1 MHLFN
6 RIKFSTP
13 ESVELEFTLAGIGSR
28 TWALIIDY
36 NILGLSLALFIFLW
50 VTISAQ
56 LIDTGLEIFGTGFG
70 LWMTAIGLL
79 SLFFI
84 YTGYF
89 VFFETIWQGQT
100 PGKRIAKIRVVR
112 DDGRPLSLQQA
123 ALRALLRPIDETLFI
138 GACLIMFG
146 KSEKRLG
153 DLVAGTIVIQTQT
166 VNKSAHLIISA
177 EAKSFYISLQ
187 KISDLSQLLPDDFAI
202 IREYL
207 LRRNGM
213 SHKAR
218 TSLSLK
224 LSQQVQSIINLTIMP
239 ADISSDVFLE
249 AVYLAY
255 QQPEFE

>member
-28 TWALIIDY
+28 AWALIIDY
-36 NILGLSLALFIFLW
+36 NILGLSLALFIAVWL
-50 VTISAQ
+50 TISSQ
-56 LIDTGLEIFGTGFG
+56 LIDFGLETFGSGFY
-70 LWMTAIGLL
+70 LWMTAIGFLI
-79 SLFFI
+79 LFLI
-84 YTGYF
+84 YAGYF

-100 PGKRIAKIRVVR
+100 PGKRIAKIRVIC
-112 DDGRPLSLQQA
+112 DDGRPVGLQQA

-138 GACLIMFG
+138 GAFLILFNS
-146 KSEKRLG
+146 KEKRLG
-153 DLVAGTIVIQTQT
+153 DLVAGTIVIQAQP
-166 VNKSAHLIISA
+166 VNKSGNLTISS

-207 LRRNGM
+207 QRRSGM
-213 SHKAR
+213 SNKAR
-218 TSLSLK
+218 SSLSLK
-224 LSQQVQSIINLTIMP
+224 LADQVKSIINLTVLP
-239 ADISSDVFLE
+239 AEISADVFLE

-255 QQPEFE
+255 QESEF